1 MTDRTGV
8 RVGAGCPLGITLKK
22 LRDEGATML
31 YSQSMNIG
39 FAHYPKTAG
48 HSLTRWFRE
57 VFPDALL
64 VEPHPLYEVNH
75 LPVRY
80 SLEQLG
86 LVPRQDRFS
95 GRRHRL
101 TRACVKLSRML
112 ARCFPGGRSRSTL
125 AGTQCATRII
135 GVVREPFEML
145 VSLFEYW
152 RSYEFAE
159 EPTEPLIQCA
169 RRGTFRGFVA
179 MAVAEGGLANYHDF
193 FDMHGPA
200 AANTRL
206 LDFNALEPALAQVCR
221 EFGLNVTESKLGL
234 LNVGPSRHRDVER
247 YRTEAG
253 SLLAEVRTHF
263 RWYYEEGIHVM
274 AKGSVA
280 APVVTDRRHT
290 HPIPG
295 APPGIGQKP
304 RGTVDQFSGRWEGL
318 ALAGGTG

>member
-1 MTDRTGV
+1 MADETFPRG
-8 RVGAGCPLGITLKK
+8 GAGCPLGITLKK

-57 VFPDALL
+57 VFPDARL

-86 LVPRQDRFS
+86 LVPRQDRPLRK
-95 GRRHRL
+95 GRRL
-101 TRACVKLSRML
+101 MRACATL
-112 ARCFPGGRSRSTL
+112 ARRFGHWWPVGRPGENAAGRP
-125 AGTQCATRII
+125 CATRII

-159 EPTEPLIQCA
+159 EPTQPLIQCA

-206 LDFNALEPALAQVCR
+206 LDFNALEPALVQVCR
-221 EFGLNVTESKLGL
+221 EFGLDVTESKLGL
-234 LNVGPSRHRDVER
+234 LNVGPSRHRDLER
-247 YRTEAG
+247 YRTEVG
-253 SLLAEVRTHF
+253 SLLAEVRAHF

-280 APVVTDRRHT
+280 APVVTERRRT
-290 HPIPG
+290 HRLPG
-295 APPGIGQKP
+295 AAGIGQKAE
-304 RGTVDQFSGRWEGL
+304 GTLGHFGSRWEGL
-318 ALAGGTG
+318 AIAGGTG